1 MKKWKLCLVR
11 QQGWIP
17 DLICWFTG
25 SEWNHVS
32 IQMSDGNF
40 LDLDRPGL
48 RVIDRISYLKV
59 NKILVTD
66 CFVMETTAEERMRSL
81 RKLTYGDLDNV
92 AYVVYRLLG
101 LRLNF
106 ASSKSSNCVSFCLRL
121 LGIHPK
127 QANYL
132 APKDLQYL

>member
-25 SEWNHVS
+25 SEWNHVAM
-32 IQMSDGNF
+32 QMPDGNF

-48 RVIDRISYLKV
+48 RVIDRGSYLSV
-59 NKILVTD
+59 NKILVTKW
-66 CFVMETTAEERMRSL
+66 CIEEKAGRRRMNRF
-81 RKLTYGDLDNV
+81 KHLTYGDLDNV
-92 AYVVYRLLG
+92 AYVIYRLLG
-101 LRLNF
+101 WRLDF
-106 ASSKSSNCVSFCLRL
+106 ASTYSGNCVSFCLRF

-127 QANYL
+127 QANRL
-132 APKDLQYL
+132 APKDFQYL

>member
-48 RVIDRISYLKV
+48 RVIDRVSYLSV

-66 CFVMETTAEERMRSL
+66 WFVVEKTAKKRMK
-81 RKLTYGDLDNV
+81 KLWHFTYGDFDNV
-92 AYVVYRLLG
+92 AYVLYHLLG
-101 LRLNF
+101 WRLDF
-106 ASSKSSNCVSFCLRL
+106 AGTKSSNCVSFCLRL
-121 LGIHPK
+121 FGIHPK
-127 QANYL
+127 QANCL